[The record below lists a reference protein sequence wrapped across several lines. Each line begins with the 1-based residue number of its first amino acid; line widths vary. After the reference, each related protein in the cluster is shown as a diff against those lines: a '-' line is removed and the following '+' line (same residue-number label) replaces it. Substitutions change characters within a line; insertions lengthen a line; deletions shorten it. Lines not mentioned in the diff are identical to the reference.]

1 MRRTRTT
8 TDDAWIDA
16 NVREREL
23 DGHFAGWLQNII
35 TSDTDA
41 RYFPFSVQGFYID
54 IAEYASVPEPLV
66 DARLR
71 SRLTKCCEVASAALN
86 GRSRTHGKRH
96 RIGHS
101 VGCVYLPATKS
112 VSRQGDDFSIADT
125 HVHGWLRVPQVDDA
139 RSHTVVLSEY
149 GSRFS
154 IRVPLT
160 VKVFVDEVRS
170 QFRTD
175 NIWMKHH
182 NFDVLVADAEQN
194 FAAMNYLLSAWK
206 VEVRRWD
213 ALTLVPSYLFPRV
226 VDAFD
231 GGVR

>member
-1 MRRTRTT
+1 M
-8 TDDAWIDA
+8 
-16 NVREREL
+16 
-23 DGHFAGWLQNII
+23 
-35 TSDTDA
+35 
-41 RYFPFSVQGFYID
+41 
-54 IAEYASVPEPLV
+54 
-66 DARLR
+66 
-71 SRLTKCCEVASAALN
+71 
-86 GRSRTHGKRH
+86 
-96 RIGHS
+96 
-101 VGCVYLPATKS
+101 
-112 VSRQGDDFSIADT
+112 SRQGDDFSIADT

-182 NFDVLVADAEQN
+182 NFEVLVADAEQN

-231 GGVR
+231 GRVR